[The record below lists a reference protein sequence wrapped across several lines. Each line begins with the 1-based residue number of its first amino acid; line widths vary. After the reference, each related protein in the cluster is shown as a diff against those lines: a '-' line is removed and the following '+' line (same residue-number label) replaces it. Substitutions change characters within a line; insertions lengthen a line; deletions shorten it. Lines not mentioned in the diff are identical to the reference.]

1 LARVYGEFFLENGSK
16 VVLRSPRWEDLDD
29 LTKLINSLVEEGAP
43 ITMDRIITREEKA
56 EWLAGRLANMEK
68 GRTIM
73 VVAEVNGKVVGNS
86 EMNRLGGHQSHV
98 GLLGII
104 VAREYRNR
112 GMGTKMLETLIKES
126 RKAGLKLLI
135 LDVLSSNT
143 RARHVYEKVG
153 FREAGVMPKMARTR
167 EGYDD
172 VIRMYLEL

>member
-1 LARVYGEFFLENGSK
+1 MARVYCEFFLENGSK

-29 LTKLINSLVEEGAP
+29 LTRLINSLVEEGAP
-43 ITMDRIITREEKA
+43 ITMDRIISREEEA
-56 EWLAGRLANMEK
+56 EWLAGRLANIEK

-104 VAREYRNR
+104 VAREYRDR
-112 GMGTKMLETLIKES
+112 GIGTKMLETLIEES
-126 RKAGLKLLI
+126 RKAGLKLLV
-135 LDVLSSNT
+135 LDALSTNT

-153 FREAGVMPKMARTR
+153 FREAGVIPKMARTR

-172 VIRMYLEL
+172 VIRMYIEL